1 MVFATS
7 DERLPFPVALKGH
20 ARQGISGSP
29 LPRPEVVQGHVH
41 DDAAV
46 GIALVAAVLAHA
58 VGDHPIRF

>member
-1 MVFATS
+1 MVAATS
-7 DERLPFPVALKGH
+7 DERLPFPVALKSH
-20 ARQGISGSP
+20 PRQGIPRSL
-29 LPRPEVVQGHVH
+29 LPRPEVLQGHIH